1 MLNLMTLIL
10 RKSLPVVL
18 ALGVV
23 LPGFSQSAPLSGRT
37 QEVLTRLGELA
48 KLDDGPWR
56 YHEGDVAHGE
66 DPSLDDSGWK
76 TENEAFDVENG
87 SSWFRRT
94 ITLPATWKGYDLKGV
109 GLLFK
114 FNASSPGT
122 CPEIVYV
129 NGRRIAMGENLEP
142 VLLVDKLESGE
153 TLHLAVKLLHTL
165 GAKHIK
171 PASYVLQFSSMR
183 PNPVDLGVELETASL
198 LLPKLDEDGGVLSS
212 QQKLLEDAAATVD
225 LRALAAGDSAKLDV
239 SLTKAQAMLMPLR
252 EVLRRNRVAMI
263 GNSHM
268 DTAWLWPMSETV
280 DNVKRTFSTAL
291 QLMPEYPGY
300 KYTQSV
306 ALYYEWMQEKY
317 PDIFADIQ
325 QRQKEGRWEVTGG
338 MWVEPDLNMPDGE
351 SQVRQLLVGKGYFR
365 SQMGLDVKVGWNPD
379 SFGYNWQLPQI
390 YKRAGIDYFVTTKMR
405 LNDFNP
411 LPLKLFWW
419 QAPDGSR
426 VLTYFP
432 KLYNEPVDPVSVAE
446 GILASEKL
454 VPTEPELMRLY
465 GVSDHGGGPTRV
477 DLDEMTHWMQPDKV
491 NAAVEFGTS
500 LEFFRE
506 TEKKLGD
513 VSKAP
518 VWNYKAMAAGP
529 LAMPSVASGPIQI
542 PVWDDELYLEYHR
555 GVYTSQAKNKREL
568 REGEAGLLAAE
579 RFASVAWLE
588 GAAYP
593 AAPLLDAWKKVLV
606 GEFHDIAAGSSVAS
620 VYADATRDAEA
631 VRMVTHEASANALA
645 EMAAHADTRGAGVP
659 VLVANPLVWK
669 RDGIVEAEV
678 QLPAAADSVTLHDAS
693 GKEVVSQV
701 LKADAAAG
709 RFTVLLR
716 AEDVPSLGYT
726 VLRALAGVSAAK
738 SDLSVSGTTLENA
751 LLQVEVDAKTGCVT
765 HLVDKR
771 TGFDSIAAGGCG
783 DELQTFTDNPKK
795 YDAWNIDAEA
805 LTTMKPITAVDSVK
819 VVEQGPLRAAVRV
832 TRHWGKSTF
841 VQDVV
846 LYAGTDRVEVRN
858 DFDWHE
864 EHVLLKAAFPLA
876 ASGPMATY
884 EIPYGAIERPTT
896 RVSKVDQAKF
906 EVPALRWADL
916 GDGSHG
922 LSLLNDSKYG
932 YDAAGNVLRLSL
944 LRSPVYPDPD
954 CDRGRQQFT
963 FALYPH
969 AGTWKQAQTMQRG
982 YEFNNGLTAM
992 QVSPH
997 EGVNG
1002 STHSFLHSE
1011 GDGVIVTTLKKAE
1024 AGDDLIL
1031 RLYEWKGAATTARIT
1046 LPGRPV
1052 SVREVNLMED
1062 AVNAPAPALKDG
1074 VVSLAVGPYQIRTIR
1089 IHYPGVSE

>member
-1 MLNLMTLIL
+1 MTFSLW
-10 RKSLPVVL
+10 KSLPFVL
-18 ALGVV
+18 ALCAV
-23 LPGFSQSAPLSGRT
+23 LPADCQTPRLELSAPARKVVAQLAELSG
-37 QEVLTRLGELA
+37 LA
-48 KLDDGPWR
+48 DGAWR

-66 DPSLDDSGWK
+66 DPALDDSGWK
-76 TENEAFDVENG
+76 SERSSLELENG
-87 SSWFRRT
+87 SYWFRRT
-94 ITLPATWKGYDLKGV
+94 ITLPAQWKGYDLNGTA
-109 GLLFK
+109 LMFR

-129 NGRRIAMGENLEP
+129 NGRRIAMGESLEP
-142 VLLVDKLESGE
+142 VTLVDKLVPGE
-153 TLHLAVKLLHTL
+153 VVHLAVKLLPTL
-165 GAKHIK
+165 GAKHVK
-171 PASYVLQFSSMR
+171 PASYMLQFSAAR
-183 PNPVDLGVELETASL
+183 PNPVDVGVEIETASL
-198 LLPKLDEDGGVLSS
+198 LLPKLGEDAETLRS
-212 QQKLLEDAAATVD
+212 QQKMLESAAAAVD
-225 LRALAAGDSAKLDV
+225 LSALSAGDSARLDA
-239 SLTKAQAMLMPLR
+239 SLAKAQGILMPLR
-252 EVLRRNRVAMI
+252 DVLRRNSVALI

-280 DNVKRTFSTAL
+280 DNVKRTFTTAL
-291 QLMPEYPGY
+291 QLMPEYPQY

-317 PDIFADIQ
+317 PDMFAEIEK
-325 QRQKEGRWEVTGG
+325 RQKEGRWEVTGG

-365 SQMGLDVKVGWNPD
+365 SQMGVEVKVGWNPD

-419 QAPDGSR
+419 QSPDGSR

-432 KLYNEPVDPVSVAE
+432 KLYNEPLDPVSVAE
-446 GILASEKL
+446 GFVASETL
-454 VPTEPELMRLY
+454 VPSEPQLMRLY

-477 DLDEMTHWMQPDKV
+477 DLDEIEHWMQPEKV
-491 NAAVEFGTS
+491 NAAVAFGTS

-506 TEKKLGD
+506 TEAKLGD
-513 VSKAP
+513 AAKAP
-518 VWNYKAMAAGP
+518 VWNYKAMAAGT
-529 LAMPSVASGPIQI
+529 LAMPETTSGPIQI
-542 PVWDDELYLEYHR
+542 PVWNDELYLEYHR
-555 GVYTSQAKNKREL
+555 GVYTSQTKNKREL
-568 REGEAGLLAAE
+568 REGEASLLAAE

-588 GAAYP
+588 GAKYP
-593 AAPLLDAWKKVLV
+593 ATPFLEAWKKVLV
-606 GEFHDIAAGSSVAS
+606 NEFHDIAAGSSVAS
-620 VYADATRDAEA
+620 VYADSERDYDSVRRVTSEA
-631 VRMVTHEASANALA
+631 LSQALA
-645 EMAAHADTRGAGVP
+645 EMAAHADTRVSAGVP
-659 VLVANPLVWK
+659 VFVANPLAWE
-669 RDGIVEAEV
+669 RDGIVEATV
-678 QLPAAADSVTLHDAS
+678 QLAAPAQSVKVQDAR
-693 GKEVVSQV
+693 GKDVVSQV
-701 LKADAAAG
+701 VKADAATG

-726 VLRALAGVSAAK
+726 VLRASAGESAAK
-738 SDLSVSGTTLENA
+738 SDLRVSGTTLENA
-751 LLQVEVDAKTGCVT
+751 LLRVEVDPKTGCLT

-771 TGFDSIAAGGCG
+771 SGFDSIAAGGCG
-783 DELQTFTDNPKK
+783 DELQTFTDKPKK

-805 LTTMKPITAVDSVK
+805 LTTMKPITEVDSVK

-846 LYAGTDRVEVRN
+846 LYAGTDRVDVRN
-858 DFDWHE
+858 DFDWQE
-864 EHVLLKAAFPLA
+864 THVLLKAAFPLA

-884 EIPYGAIERPTT
+884 EIPYGTIERPTT
-896 RVSKVDQAKF
+896 RGTSVDAAKF

-916 GDGSHG
+916 GDGAHG

-944 LRSPVYPDPD
+944 LRSPVYPDPK

-982 YEFNNGLTAM
+982 YEFNTALTAM

-1002 STHSFLHSE
+1002 SSHSFLHE
-1011 GDGVIVTTLKKAE
+1011 DGDGVIVTTLKKAE

-1031 RLYEWKGAATTARIT
+1031 RLYEWKGAATTVKLS
-1046 LPGRPV
+1046 LPGKPV

-1062 AVNAPAPALKDG
+1062 AVDAPALALHDG
-1074 VVSLAVGPYQIRTIR
+1074 AVSLAVGAYQIRTIR
-1089 IHYPGVSE
+1089 IHYSGAGQ